1 MESCVFVC
9 EDFPKENQMHANK
22 ATHIGLGKTSN
33 FLYILLAH
41 VCFFSYIFS
50 FMRKNIAWLI
60 FIFQVKVAFA
70 IFSEAFFFFYTGLDM
85 PYRKSV
91 ARNTCALIGKSPI
104 FRIAVKSVEYY
115 LKNYFK
121 PLFGIFLI
129 LLRCAKMC
137 ANVFVYD

>member
-1 MESCVFVC
+1 
-9 EDFPKENQMHANK
+9 
-22 ATHIGLGKTSN
+22 
-33 FLYILLAH
+33 
-41 VCFFSYIFS
+41 
-50 FMRKNIAWLI
+50 
-60 FIFQVKVAFA
+60 
-70 IFSEAFFFFYTGLDM
+70 M

-137 ANVFVYD
+137 ANGKCMESACLCARIFRRKIGCKQTKHSSFD

>member
-1 MESCVFVC
+1 
-9 EDFPKENQMHANK
+9 
-22 ATHIGLGKTSN
+22 
-33 FLYILLAH
+33 
-41 VCFFSYIFS
+41 
-50 FMRKNIAWLI
+50 
-60 FIFQVKVAFA
+60 
-70 IFSEAFFFFYTGLDM
+70 M

-137 ANVFVYD
+137 ANVYVYGKLRVCERRFSVGKSEASKQSNSHWLRIKLAIFYIRLVVCRIFLSVPVF